1 MILFIV
7 DGFGID
13 EEIEDIL
20 RKRVLWLPLLLLL
33 KELEGY
39 RKITL
44 IGLALELILNGVK
57 S

>member
-1 MILFIV
+1 MILFII
-7 DGFGID
+7 DGFGSE

-39 RKITL
+39 HKITL
-44 IGLALELILNGVK
+44 IGLVLELILNGVK

>member
-1 MILFIV
+1 MILFII
-7 DGFGID
+7 DGFGSE

-44 IGLALELILNGVK
+44 IGLVLELILNGVK

>member
-39 RKITL
+39 HKITL
-44 IGLALELILNGVK
+44 IGLVLELILNGVK